1 MTTRPNDPSCRLRKA
16 ETLWQALH
24 ECPPL
29 SQECPAKEH
38 LWFVLEDTACT
49 KTNVEVVPFGST
61 TKVQVSRDYAHDE
74 LVAAM
79 DWLHANE
86 IRARQLTPD
95 RLYAIVR
102 SVGTRGAHGSAR
114 AVQADQLHGMTNVP
128 AGTPVLWLS
137 LDDEDGVAS

>member
-1 MTTRPNDPSCRLRKA
+1 MTTRSTNPRRRPTKA
-16 ETLWQALH
+16 EALWQALR

-29 SQECPAKEH
+29 SQKSLAKEH
-38 LWFVLEDTACT
+38 LWLVLEATACT
-49 KTNVEVVPFGST
+49 KTNVDVVPFGSAAMVEVT
-61 TKVQVSRDYAHDE
+61 RDYAHDE

-79 DWLHANE
+79 EWLHANE

-102 SVGTRGAHGSAR
+102 SVATRGAHGSAR

-128 AGTPVLWLS
+128 SGTPVLWFS
-137 LDDEDGVAS
+137 LDEEGVAS